1 MTVPTQ
7 TDKRFR
13 RVGQP
18 ARRTRAATR
27 RWWRVARTVAV
38 AAGVVVG
45 GYQAVELVVAAPF
58 LVVRD
63 IVVRG
68 NDQLSEGEVL
78 ALMSGLRGEHILTL
92 DLDAHRRRLVT
103 SPWLRAGT
111 LRRILPSTVEILVAE
126 RRPVALARFD
136 GLLYLIDERGT
147 VIDRHGPRFAEFDM
161 PIIDGLGW
169 SEASGTVVDS
179 ARMTLAARVLERLR
193 SAPEVLA
200 EVSQIDVT
208 DPYDAV
214 VLLNDDPALLHL
226 GSDMFL
232 ERLRSYAELAPAL
245 RARVADIDYVD
256 LRFDQRVFVKPV
268 GEPGPATDGRGN
280 QRVLASVR

>member
-1 MTVPTQ
+1 M
-7 TDKRFR
+7 
-13 RVGQP
+13 VGM
-18 ARRTRAATR
+18 
-27 RWWRVARTVAV
+27 VI
-38 AAGVVVG
+38 G
-45 GYQAVELVVAAPF
+45 GYQLVELVLAAPF
-58 LVVRD
+58 LVVRE

-78 ALMSGLRGEHILTL
+78 AFMSGLRGENILTL

-103 SPWLRAGT
+103 SRWLRAGT
-111 LRRILPSTVEILVAE
+111 LRRILPSTVEILVDE

-147 VIDRHGPRFAEFDM
+147 VLDLHGPRFAEFDM

-169 SEASGTVVDS
+169 PETSGTVVDPV
-179 ARMTLAARVLERLR
+179 RMELLIRLLERLKT
-193 SAPEVLA
+193 APEVFG

-208 DPYDAV
+208 NPYDAV
-214 VLLNDDPALLHL
+214 VILNDDPALLHL

-256 LRFDQRVFVKPV
+256 LRFDQRVFVKSLV
-268 GEPGPATDGRGN
+268 EQGTATGGRDH
-280 QRVLASVR
+280 QRALASGR

>member
-1 MTVPTQ
+1 MTVQTQ

-13 RVGQP
+13 RVWYP
-18 ARRTRAATR
+18 ARRIRASTR
-27 RWWRVARTVAV
+27 RWWRVARTVTV
-38 AAGVVVG
+38 MVGMVIG
-45 GYQAVELVVAAPF
+45 GYQLVELVLAAPF
-58 LVVRD
+58 LVVRE

-78 ALMSGLRGEHILTL
+78 AFMSGLRGENILTL

-103 SPWLRAGT
+103 SRWLRAGT
-111 LRRILPSTVEILVAE
+111 LRRILPSTVEILVDE

-147 VIDRHGPRFAEFDM
+147 VLDLHGPRFAEFDM

-169 SEASGTVVDS
+169 PETSGTVVDPV
-179 ARMTLAARVLERLR
+179 RMELLIRLLERLKT
-193 SAPEVLA
+193 APEVFG

-208 DPYDAV
+208 NPYDAV

-256 LRFDQRVFVKPV
+256 LRFDQRVFVKSLV
-268 GEPGPATDGRGN
+268 EQGTATGGRDH
-280 QRVLASVR
+280 QRALASGR

>member
-1 MTVPTQ
+1 MRPSVPWTR
-7 TDKRFR
+7 TAA
-13 RVGQP
+13 G
-18 ARRTRAATR
+18 ATLGRTRAATR

-78 ALMSGLRGEHILTL
+78 ALMSGLRGENILTL

-147 VIDRHGPRFAEFDM
+147 VLDLHGPRFAEFDM

-169 SEASGTVVDS
+169 PETSGTVVDPV
-179 ARMTLAARVLERLR
+179 RMELLIRLLERLKT
-193 SAPEVLA
+193 APEVFG

-208 DPYDAV
+208 NPYDAV

-256 LRFDQRVFVKPV
+256 LRFDQRVFVKPLV
-268 GEPGPATDGRGN
+268 EEGTATGGRDH
-280 QRVLASVR
+280 QRALASGR